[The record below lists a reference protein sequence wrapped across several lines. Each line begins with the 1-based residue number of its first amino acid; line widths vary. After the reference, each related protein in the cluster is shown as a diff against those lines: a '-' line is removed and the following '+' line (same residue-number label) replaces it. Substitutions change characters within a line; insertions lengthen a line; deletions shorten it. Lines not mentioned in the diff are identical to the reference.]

1 MPLTREQIAKRAAQE
16 LKDGYFVNLGIGIP
30 TFVGNYL
37 PEGADILLHSE
48 NGILGYGPSP
58 YEGEEDADLVNASK
72 ATVSLLRGASFF
84 SSAESFAMV
93 RGGHMDATIL
103 GSLQVSEKGDLA
115 NWTVPGKM
123 MKGVGGA
130 MDIVAGTRLVIVT
143 MEHTTKDGKPK
154 ILKECTL
161 PLTAKGVV
169 NLIVTDLG
177 VMEVTKKGLVLKEV
191 APGVTPEE
199 VQAKTEPTLII
210 ADDLKEVE
218 V

>member
-1 MPLTREQIAKRAAQE
+1 M
-16 LKDGYFVNLGIGIP
+16 NLGIGIP
-30 TFVGNYL
+30 TLVGNYL

-72 ATVSLLRGASFF
+72 ATVSLLAGASFF
-84 SSAESFAMV
+84 SSAESFGMV

-115 NWTVPGKM
+115 NWTVPGRM

-130 MDIVAGTRLVIVT
+130 MDIVAGTKRVIVT
-143 MEHTTKDGKPK
+143 MEHITKDGKPK

-177 VMEVTKKGLVLKEV
+177 VIEVTEKGLVLREV

-199 VQAKTEPTLII
+199 VQAKTEPKLIV

>member
-16 LKDGYFVNLGIGIP
+16 LKDGYHVNLGIGIP
-30 TFVGNYL
+30 TLVGNYL

-48 NGILGYGPSP
+48 NGILGYGPYP

-72 ATVSLLRGASFF
+72 ATVSLLPGASFF

-115 NWTVPGKM
+115 NWMIPGKM
-123 MKGVGGA
+123 VKGVGGA
-130 MDIVAGTRLVIVT
+130 MDIVAGTKRVIVT

-161 PLTAKGVV
+161 PLTARGVV

-177 VMEVTKKGLVLKEV
+177 VMEVTEEGLVLKEV

-199 VQAKTEPTLII
+199 VQAKTEPTLRV